1 MKETVGQQLRQAREK
16 RSLSI
21 EQVARATHMRLH
33 YIRAM
38 EEGNFEAMPSMT
50 QARGFLRTY
59 ARFLDLDPEPL
70 LDILNRSHQGQP
82 DELPPAPAHPQ
93 PQTKPNP
100 ADQEAS
106 AIFADIGQKIR
117 HQRELLGLSLDDVVR
132 HTHLKRHYLQA
143 LESGN
148 LNGLP
153 SPVQGRG
160 MLKNYAAFLGLD
172 PEPLLLQF
180 ADGLQARLAMRKTA
194 AGTQTPDAGAAQP
207 ERKRRSLPRIS
218 LPLPLRRLLSSDLL
232 IGVFL
237 GASLVAFA
245 VLGSI
250 RIFTIRAEETPAPTA
265 PPIAEVLLAT
275 PSPSPTITPEP
286 VTSSPESESQAA
298 FPTQPELSET
308 QSTADVAPPASGT
321 QAVQIYMTVN
331 QRAWVRVLVDGEV
344 ELEGR
349 VLPGSAYSFAGDEQ
363 IEILTGNGGALQLYF
378 NQQDLG
384 PMGSFG
390 EVVNLVFTEAG
401 LQLPTPTVTPTG
413 TTTPPTTPTPEAS
426 PTAGPGTATVPPLP

>member
-1 MKETVGQQLRQAREK
+1 
-16 RSLSI
+16 
-21 EQVARATHMRLH
+21 
-33 YIRAM
+33 M

-50 QARGFLRTY
+50 QARGFLHTY

-232 IGVFL
+232 IGVF
-237 GASLVAFA
+237 
-245 VLGSI
+245 
-250 RIFTIRAEETPAPTA
+250 
-265 PPIAEVLLAT
+265 
-275 PSPSPTITPEP
+275 
-286 VTSSPESESQAA
+286 
-298 FPTQPELSET
+298 
-308 QSTADVAPPASGT
+308 
-321 QAVQIYMTVN
+321 
-331 QRAWVRVLVDGEV
+331 
-344 ELEGR
+344 
-349 VLPGSAYSFAGDEQ
+349 
-363 IEILTGNGGALQLYF
+363 
-378 NQQDLG
+378 
-384 PMGSFG
+384 
-390 EVVNLVFTEAG
+390 
-401 LQLPTPTVTPTG
+401 
-413 TTTPPTTPTPEAS
+413 
-426 PTAGPGTATVPPLP
+426 

>member
-1 MKETVGQQLRQAREK
+1 GRLVFHCQRSTIIDVMKETVGQQLRQAREK

-82 DELPPAPAHPQ
+82 DELPPAPVYPQ

-153 SPVQGRG
+153 
-160 MLKNYAAFLGLD
+160 
-172 PEPLLLQF
+172 
-180 ADGLQARLAMRKTA
+180 
-194 AGTQTPDAGAAQP
+194 
-207 ERKRRSLPRIS
+207 
-218 LPLPLRRLLSSDLL
+218 
-232 IGVFL
+232 
-237 GASLVAFA
+237 
-245 VLGSI
+245 
-250 RIFTIRAEETPAPTA
+250 
-265 PPIAEVLLAT
+265 
-275 PSPSPTITPEP
+275 
-286 VTSSPESESQAA
+286 
-298 FPTQPELSET
+298 
-308 QSTADVAPPASGT
+308 
-321 QAVQIYMTVN
+321 
-331 QRAWVRVLVDGEV
+331 
-344 ELEGR
+344 
-349 VLPGSAYSFAGDEQ
+349 
-363 IEILTGNGGALQLYF
+363 
-378 NQQDLG
+378 
-384 PMGSFG
+384 
-390 EVVNLVFTEAG
+390 
-401 LQLPTPTVTPTG
+401 
-413 TTTPPTTPTPEAS
+413 
-426 PTAGPGTATVPPLP
+426 